1 LHRRRRRHRGPRD
14 HSSPGGEGDAPTPA
28 GPRPINE

>member
-14 HSSPGGEGDAPTPA
+14 HALQGGEGDTTPS
-28 GPRPINE
+28 GGSRSDD

>member
-14 HSSPGGEGDAPTPA
+14 HASQGDGDGTPA
-28 GPRPINE
+28 GSRPAED

>member
-14 HSSPGGEGDAPTPA
+14 HATQGGDNDTPPGARSDD
-28 GPRPINE
+28 